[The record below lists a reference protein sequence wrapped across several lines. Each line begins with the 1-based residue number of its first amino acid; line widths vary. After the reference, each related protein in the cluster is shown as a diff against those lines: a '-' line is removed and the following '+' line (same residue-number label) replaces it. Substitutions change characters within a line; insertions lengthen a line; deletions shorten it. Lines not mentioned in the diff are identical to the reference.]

1 MKNRYAL
8 NTFGNFILFSLS
20 EFNFW
25 KTFPIHDFFC
35 LAQWVKAIF
44 KVVWKFNAPFFIF
57 KEFRIF
63 FSDKI
68 YIFFFLMLVFFLS
81 CSICQII
88 FEFTLDLI
96 QSYFVKFAF
105 YFRQKHYKFP
115 KYTRCAKIWMKHHI
129 GWNPIFE
136 FWMFI
141 TIFQQKLLFHT
152 CCLMAIKEKWKCN
165 CMA

>member
-1 MKNRYAL
+1 MHSIRSETLFCFPCQNLIFEKHSLFTIFFVSRNGSRL
-8 NTFGNFILFSLS
+8 FLKSFGNLMPLFSYS
-20 EFNFW
+20 RNFEF
-25 KTFPIHDFFC
+25 FF
-35 LAQWVKAIF
+35 QTKY
-44 KVVWKFNAPFFIF
+44 
-57 KEFRIF
+57 
-63 FSDKI
+63 I
-68 YIFFFLMLVFFLS
+68 YIFFLMLVFFLS